1 MWYGEINLRDISV
14 KLFLN
19 FDYFFQVF
27 IILKKKNTQLSF
39 LHCYHHGGM
48 VGATFIAAKWLPGG
62 PATMLGIINGIVH
75 VVMYFYYFLTAFK
88 PELKQSIWWKKH
100 ITQLQLLQFTVLFFH
115 FLRAAFAEK
124 CDFPTPFLWILLM
137 QDIFFLALFGD
148 FYRKVY
154 MTKKTN

>member
-1 MWYGEINLRDISV
+1 
-14 KLFLN
+14 
-19 FDYFFQVF
+19 
-27 IILKKKNTQLSF
+27 
-39 LHCYHHGGM
+39 M

-62 PATMLGIINGIVH
+62 PGIMLGIINGIVH

-115 FLRAAFAEK
+115 FTRAVFAEK
-124 CDFPTPFLWILLM
+124 CDFPTPILWILLM